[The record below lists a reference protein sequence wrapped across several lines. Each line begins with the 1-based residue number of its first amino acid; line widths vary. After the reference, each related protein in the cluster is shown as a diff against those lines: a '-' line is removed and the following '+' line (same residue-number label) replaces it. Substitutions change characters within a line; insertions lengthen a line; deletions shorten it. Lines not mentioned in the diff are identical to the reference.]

1 MKNLLRNLA
10 SLKNSKTIRMGGE
23 IVKDKME
30 WLLAFV
36 LVYGTITVFLI
47 GTIFTCRGIH
57 SFIVDTLSKLI

>member
-1 MKNLLRNLA
+1 MKNLVRNLTG
-10 SLKNSKTIRMGGE
+10 LKNSKTIRMGGE

-36 LVYGTITVFLI
+36 IVYGAITVFLV

-57 SFIVDTLSKLI
+57 SFVVDTLSKLI

>member
-10 SLKNSKTIRMGGE
+10 GLKNSKTIRMGGE
-23 IVKDKME
+23 IMKDKME

-36 LVYGTITVFLI
+36 LVYGTTTVFLI

-57 SFIVDTLSKLI
+57 SFVVNTLSKLI